1 MVEKSQ
7 TNEVL
12 ILLSGG
18 IDSTSLVHY
27 HLSNKEEIAA
37 IYFDYGQLSCER
49 EYQSAIAISKHY
61 DFQLRRVNL
70 GFTIRDQEG
79 EFYCRNALFVLAAC
93 SFLENSQS
101 YISIGV
107 HSETPYY
114 DSTPAFIKDTQMI
127 LDGYF
132 GGVIRITAPFLEYSK
147 AKVYEYALK
156 EKVPIHLTYSCE
168 MGQQEPC
175 GICLSCIDRRML
187 DEKPP
192 GKD

>member
-7 TNEVL
+7 TNKVL

-27 HLSNKEEIAA
+27 YLSKGEKIEA
-37 IYFDYGQLSCER
+37 IFFDYGQLSCER

-61 DFQLRRVNL
+61 DIQIQRVNL
-70 GFTIRDQEG
+70 GFTIRDQKG

-93 SFLENSQS
+93 SFLGNSAS

-107 HSETPYY
+107 HSGTPYY
-114 DSTPAFIKDTQMI
+114 DSTPAFIRDTQTM

-132 GGVIRITAPFLEYSK
+132 GGVFRITAPFLEFSK
-147 AKVYEYALK
+147 VQVYEYALR
-156 EKVPIHLTYSCE
+156 ESVPIHLTYSCE
-168 MGQQEPC
+168 MGRQEPC

-187 DEKPP
+187 DEKSPR
-192 GKD
+192 KD